1 MKTLPFFVF
10 CAVALTRPAFGQA
23 FGESIQLSQPAV
35 QKTGAAATVPA
46 GPLSSSNARSGLPQ
60 QSGVQVVNDMYRG
73 LPDCHCAQPPMFLP
87 SPREVPSGTQVVLSS
102 TSPTAVI
109 YYTTDGWTPTESS
122 AQYHDPV
129 VITANMRIQAF
140 AQEPGRAP
148 SPIVAASYTV
158 NGAAVP
164 LPVDAS
170 VTGSTV
176 TKGTQIRFQ
185 TGNRVTSETANV
197 GDQFYLLLD
206 QNLVVNGNT
215 VARRGMSVEAK
226 VTSVQHAGQNGK
238 SGVIVFAVMGFSAH
252 GVTIPLSGMYTLVAP
267 DIGLQMNH
275 IADSSFVHV
284 AGPLPPGNEAKIEPG
299 MMLTASVAAD
309 TSISK

>member
-1 MKTLPFFVF
+1 MKALPILMF

-23 FGESIQLSQPAV
+23 YGESIQLSQPAV
-35 QKTGAAATVPA
+35 RNVGTAAALPA
-46 GPLSSSNARSGLPQ
+46 APLNNSRSGLPQ
-60 QSGVQVVNDMYRG
+60 QGGVQVVNDMYRG
-73 LPDCHCAQPPMFLP
+73 LPDCRCAPSPTFLP

-102 TSPTAVI
+102 PNPTAVI
-109 YYTTDGWTPTESS
+109 YYTTDGWTPTEAS
-122 AQYHDPV
+122 AQYHDPI
-129 VITANMRIQAF
+129 VIAGPMRIQAF
-140 AQEPGRAP
+140 AEEPGRAP
-148 SPIVAASYTV
+148 SPIVAANYTI
-158 NGAAVP
+158 NGPAVP

-170 VTGSTV
+170 VPGSTV

-185 TGNRVTSETANV
+185 TGNRVSSETANA

-206 QNLVVNGNT
+206 QNLVVSGKT

-226 VTSVQHAGQNGK
+226 VISVQRAGQNGK
-238 SGVIVFAVMGFSAH
+238 SGAIVFSLMGLSVR

-267 DIGLQMNH
+267 DIGSQLNH
-275 IADSSFVHV
+275 IADTSLVHV

-309 TSISK
+309 TSISQ

>member
-1 MKTLPFFVF
+1 MKALPLFVF

-23 FGESIQLSQPAV
+23 FGESVQISQPAV
-35 QKTGAAATVPA
+35 KKTGAAVAVPA
-46 GPLSSSNARSGLPQ
+46 APLNNSRSGLPQ

-87 SPREVPSGTQVVLSS
+87 SPREVLSGTQVVLSS
-102 TSPTAVI
+102 PNPNALI
-109 YYTTDGWTPTESS
+109 YYTTDGWTPTEFS
-122 AQYHDPV
+122 AQYHDPIM
-129 VITANMRIQAF
+129 ITANMRLQAF
-140 AQEPGRAP
+140 AEEPGKAP

-158 NGAAVP
+158 SGLATP

-170 VTGSTV
+170 VSGSTV
-176 TKGTQIRFQ
+176 PKGTQIRFQ
-185 TGNRVTSETANV
+185 TGNRISSETANA

-206 QNLVVNGNT
+206 QNLVVNGNV
-215 VARRGMSVEAK
+215 VARRGVSVEAM

-238 SGVIVFAVMGFSAH
+238 SGVIVFHLTALNVH
-252 GVTIPLSGMYTLVAP
+252 GVTIPLGGTYTLVAP
-267 DIGLQMNH
+267 EIGSQLNH
-275 IADSSFVHV
+275 IADTSLVHV

-309 TSISK
+309 VSISR